1 MLWNQRRAHGEYTKA
16 KQKMKLTVLLLANFL
31 VNSSNGQPIK
41 PAGPLLILTPSVS
54 LNTSYVCKGIEIVS
68 CDVALVNWTSINTFN
83 SIILPTGEILDF
95 NYTVENGNID
105 HKHSQSSTYKSDG
118 GSEGVI
124 TYGKTTLY
132 GHFQLSGGKD
142 FKVESLHDLQ
152 HVVWAE
158 VDQSAFKDEHQSIPA
173 DFENDLLPMRMR
185 MEDLLR
191 KGKADTH
198 TVVEFSVT
206 VYYTKEFKDAIAD
219 HDQFIY
225 EVIGETN
232 RGYINSRIP
241 ARVKL
246 HCTVQLDI
254 PDGLDSK
261 TTLNIF
267 EQSEPNLNKLRKSAD
282 ATILLVN
289 HLSGACGIN
298 YHNAISSGRTVG
310 VVDRKCALD
319 QFSFGHEIAHGFGLE
334 HQRRFSKSRSHPY
347 AYGYVMERSSY
358 SPILAYETAGSKR
371 VNYYSSPNLR
381 YRGFV
386 TGTPEND
393 NARHLEEVRFAV
405 ANIGDE
411 SNVCEDLVKECRD
424 QYKYCPKLSDTCWD
438 VQIKEKCPVSCGS
451 CRP

>member
-41 PAGPLLILTPSVS
+41 PAGPLLILTPSVT
-54 LNTSYVCKGIEIVS
+54 LNTSYVCKRIEIVS

-95 NYTVENGNID
+95 DYTVENGNLD
-105 HKHSQSSTYKSDG
+105 HRRSQSSTYKSDG

-142 FKVESLHDLQ
+142 FKIESLHDLQ

-158 VDQSAFKDEHQSIPA
+158 VDQSAFKDEHPSIPA
-173 DFENDLLPMRMR
+173 DFENDIPPMRMKK
-185 MEDLLR
+185 EELLQ
-191 KGKADTH
+191 KGKADTQ

-219 HDQFIY
+219 HEAFIDDLII
-225 EVIGETN
+225 VTN
-232 RGYINSRIP
+232 QGYINSKIP
-241 ARVKL
+241 VRVKL
-246 HCTVQLDI
+246 HCAVQLDI
-254 PDGLDSK
+254 PDGLDAK

-267 EQSEPNLNKLRKSAD
+267 EQSEPNRNKLRKSAD

-289 HLSGACGIN
+289 HLPDYCGYN
-298 YHNAISSGRTVG
+298 NFNVISSGRTVG
-310 VVDRKCALD
+310 VVAKDCCLSH
-319 QFSFGHEIAHGFGLE
+319 FSFGHELAHGFGLE
-334 HQRRFSKSRSHPY
+334 HQRSHALSFSHPY
-347 AYGYVMERSSY
+347 AYGYVMKGGRFST
-358 SPILAYETAGSKR
+358 ILAYETAGSKR

-381 YRGFV
+381 YEGIV
-386 TGTPEND
+386 TGRPEND
-393 NARHLEEVRFAV
+393 NARALTEVRFAV

-424 QYKYCPKLSDTCWD
+424 QYKNCPELSDACWD
-438 VQIKEKCPVSCGS
+438 LQIKERCPVSCRS